1 MARRPGRVTGK
12 AARRNRWYSKRR
24 NQWIAAVV
32 ALVVLCA
39 GGVAL
44 ALSGSDDDKETA
56 GDRWKREVVGDF
68 AGMSQ
73 GAVSYLQTVNEWRTD
88 KADERS
94 VDAAADL
101 ALGQFLTTR
110 ESLAER
116 EPFPPAPRA
125 LTNYRDAVELYIA
138 HARLAKLGAALRG
151 KDNEQL
157 NRQIQLIMGR
167 VRYIADRTY
176 DLGSDEL
183 APFTTQEQEV
193 PGFEYNRAV
202 DVPSFAGTDLA
213 PGAPLS
219 QPQPGVP
226 QNREYQNV
234 RPEGTIED
242 WKAAV
247 EAAKIPPVEAEV
259 KAIRDGSSDELDR
272 LAKELTAAADALYA
286 APDPQDERE
295 LNTRVMLGL
304 LTQAEAMRVA
314 QVSRLVPAE
323 LKTEAIEITQVL
335 ALLGNG
341 MWDDARLGERDPGYP
356 RTLLTER
363 PAVAPPPLP
372 EVPDEP
378 IGEPSAS
385 PDASPGGEESP
396 EPSGTPAASPAAT
409 PEPSATPVAG

>member
-12 AARRNRWYSKRR
+12 AARRNRWYGKRR

-44 ALSGSDDDKETA
+44 ALSGSDDEEGTA
-56 GDRWKREVVGDF
+56 GDRWKSEVVGDF

-88 KADERS
+88 KADEKS

-110 ESLAER
+110 DLLAKR
-116 EPFPPAPRA
+116 TPFGPAPRA

-151 KDNEQL
+151 KDSEQL
-157 NRQIQLIMGR
+157 NRQVQLIMGR
-167 VRYIADRTY
+167 LRYVADRLY

-183 APFTTQEQEV
+183 EPFTTQEQEV
-193 PGFEYNRAV
+193 PGFEYTRAV

-213 PGAPLS
+213 PGPPLA

-226 QNREYQNV
+226 QNREYQNE
-234 RPEGTIED
+234 RPEDTPEK

-247 EAAKIPPVEAEV
+247 EAARIPTVEAEV
-259 KAIRDGSSDELDR
+259 KAIADGSSEDLDR
-272 LAKELTAAADALYA
+272 LAKELTAASDALYA

-314 QVSRLVPAE
+314 QVSRLVPAKI
-323 LKTEAIEITQVL
+323 KTEATEIAQIL
-335 ALLGNG
+335 ALVGND
-341 MWDDARLGERDPGYP
+341 MWDDARLGDRDPGYP
-356 RTLLTER
+356 RTLLSER
-363 PAVAPPPLP
+363 PKVAPPEIPEGTLP
-372 EVPDEP
+372 P
-378 IGEPSAS
+378 
-385 PDASPGGEESP
+385 SP
-396 EPSGTPAASPAAT
+396 ESSPEAS